1 MDFGVVVVS
10 IVAISCATGLGFG
23 IIATI
28 KSAVES
34 RGRRGDDKLAAELR
48 ELREEIRQLRL
59 QNNDLILALDHP
71 SHHVDRRLTG
81 SETRIPAAR
90 PAEPEHQVMHRG

>member
-1 MDFGVVVVS
+1 MDFATMVVAV
-10 IVAISCATGLGFG
+10 VAISCTTGIGFG

-34 RGRRGDDKLAAELR
+34 RSRRGDDKLAAELR

-71 SHHVDRRLTG
+71 SHHVDRR
-81 SETRIPAAR
+81 IPATR
-90 PAEPEHQVMHRG
+90 PAEPEHQVIHRG